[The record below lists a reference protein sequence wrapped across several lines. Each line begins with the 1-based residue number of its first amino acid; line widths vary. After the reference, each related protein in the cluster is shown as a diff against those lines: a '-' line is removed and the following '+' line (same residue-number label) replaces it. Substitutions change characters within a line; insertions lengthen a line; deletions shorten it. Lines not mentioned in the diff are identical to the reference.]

1 VTGTAEVYARAGFGG
16 VARRGSAP
24 ALLVVDFS
32 RGFTDPDAPTGA
44 DMTEAVLATAGLIE
58 IAHGAGAPVIFT
70 TIAYSSPHEAQA
82 WLRKAPGLA
91 ALQVGTSAVEIDP
104 RLPRSA
110 EDALVVKHGA
120 SAFFGTGLAA
130 LLAGCGVDTVV
141 VCGAT
146 TSGCVR
152 ASVVDA
158 VQSGYDVLVP
168 RECVADRAQGPHEAN
183 LFDMQAKYADVIPV
197 VEAARYLAEL
207 PAPLEVLT

>member
-1 VTGTAEVYARAGFGG
+1 VSSTSEVYARAGFGG
-16 VARRGSAP
+16 VARRGPAP

-32 RGFTDPDAPTGA
+32 RGFTDPAAPTGA
-44 DMTEAVLATAGLIE
+44 DMTAAVLATARLIAT
-58 IAHGAGAPVIFT
+58 AHGVGAPVIFT
-70 TIAYSSPHEAQA
+70 TIAYGSPHEGHA
-82 WLRKAPGLA
+82 WLRKSPGLVA
-91 ALQVGTSAVEIDP
+91 FRVGTPAVEIDP
-104 RLPRSA
+104 RLPRTPQ
-110 EDALVVKHGA
+110 DALVVKQGA

-130 LLAGCGVDTVV
+130 LLAGCGVDTLV

-168 RECVADRAQGPHEAN
+168 RECVADRAPGPHEAS

-197 VEAARYLAEL
+197 EEAAHYLADRT
-207 PAPLEVLT
+207 ANVAVRT

>member
-1 VTGTAEVYARAGFGG
+1 MTGTAEVYARAGFGG

-44 DMTEAVLATAGLIE
+44 DMTDAVLGTAGLIE

-70 TIAYSSPHEAQA
+70 TIAYSSPHEGQA
-82 WLRKAPGLA
+82 WLRKSPGLA
-91 ALQVGTSAVEIDP
+91 ALQVGSPAVEIDP
-104 RLPRSA
+104 RLPREA
-110 EDALVVKHGA
+110 DDALVVKHGA

-130 LLAGCGVDTVV
+130 LLAGCGVDTVI

-158 VQSGYDVLVP
+158 VQGGYDVLVP
-168 RECVADRAQGPHEAN
+168 RECVADRAQGPHEAS
-183 LFDMQAKYADVIPV
+183 LFDMQAKYADVIAV
-197 VEAARYLAEL
+197 EEAARYLADQT
-207 PAPLEVLT
+207 APITVLT

>member
-1 VTGTAEVYARAGFGG
+1 VTTTSEVYARAGFGG
-16 VARRGSAP
+16 VARRGAAP

-32 RGFTDPDAPTGA
+32 RGFTDPEAATGA
-44 DMTEAVLATAGLIE
+44 DMTEAVLATAGLVE
-58 IAHGAGAPVIFT
+58 IAHGVGSPVIYT

-82 WLRKAPGLA
+82 WLRKSPGLT
-91 ALQVGTSAVEIDP
+91 ALRVGSPSVEIDA
-104 RLPRSA
+104 RLPRG
-110 EDALVVKHGA
+110 DRDLLVVKHGA

-130 LLAGCGVDTVV
+130 LLAGSRVDTVV

-168 RECVADRAQGPHEAN
+168 RECVADRAQGPHEAS

-197 VEAARYLAEL
+197 EEAASYLAGIA
-207 PAPLEVLT
+207 APVEVLT

>member
-1 VTGTAEVYARAGFGG
+1 VSSTSEVYARAGFGG
-16 VARRGSAP
+16 VARRGAAP

-44 DMTEAVLATAGLIE
+44 DMTAAVLATARLIE
-58 IAHGAGAPVIFT
+58 TAHRVGAPVIFT
-70 TIAYSSPHEAQA
+70 TIAYGNPHEAQA
-82 WLRKAPGLA
+82 WLRKSPGLA
-91 ALQVGTSAVEIDP
+91 ALQLGTPAVEIDP
-104 RLPRSA
+104 RLPRTSH
-110 EDALVVKHGA
+110 DALVVKHGA

-168 RECVADRAQGPHEAN
+168 RECVADRAQGPHEAS
-183 LFDMQAKYADVIPV
+183 LFDMQAKYADVIA
-197 VEAARYLAEL
+197 VEEAVRYLA
-207 PAPLEVLT
+207 APVTVLT

>member
-1 VTGTAEVYARAGFGG
+1 M
-16 VARRGSAP
+16 SP

-32 RGFTDPDAPTGA
+32 RGFTDPGAPTGA
-44 DMTEAVLATAGLIE
+44 DMTEAVVATAGLIAV
-58 IAHGAGAPVIFT
+58 AHGVGTPVIFT

-82 WLRKAPGLA
+82 WLRKSPGLA
-91 ALQVGTSAVEIDP
+91 ALQVGSSAVEIDP
-104 RLPRSA
+104 RLPRRA
-110 EDALVVKHGA
+110 QDTLVVKQGA

-130 LLAGCGVDTVV
+130 LLAGCGIDTVV

-152 ASVVDA
+152 ATVVDA

-168 RECVADRAQGPHEAN
+168 RECVADRAQAPHEAS

-197 VEAARYLAEL
+197 EDAARYLADL
-207 PAPLEVLT
+207 PAPVRVLR

>member
-1 VTGTAEVYARAGFGG
+1 VTGTSEVYARAGFGG

-44 DMTEAVLATAGLIE
+44 DMTDAVLATAGLIE

-70 TIAYSSPHEAQA
+70 TIAYSNPHEAQA
-82 WLRKAPGLA
+82 WLRKSPGLA
-91 ALQVGTSAVEIDP
+91 ALQVGTRAVEIDP

-110 EDALVVKHGA
+110 DDALVVKQGA

-158 VQSGYDVLVP
+158 VQAGYDVLVP
-168 RECVADRAQGPHEAN
+168 RECVADRAPGPHEAN

-197 VEAARYLAEL
+197 VVAARYLAEL
-207 PAPLEVLT
+207 PAPLEVRT